1 MKATHKDARIS
12 EFTANELWEL
22 YESKRVVYQ
31 VEYVRLAF
39 RKEGYGENQTA
50 KYWSVYL
57 VEWGAR

>member
-1 MKATHKDARIS
+1 MKATHKNTRIS
-12 EFTANELWEL
+12 ELTAKQILEL
-22 YESKRVVYQ
+22 YESERIVYQ